1 MPNLEEQRQKA
12 YEVALQKSYLGCLF
26 DLDGT
31 LTVRG
36 EHTIPAGLQEIFR
49 EKASEIPLA
58 ICTGRNFEFA
68 SSLILPIFT
77 EAPDSLQCQEN
88 CVFICENGSVG
99 YFYDRKSQKY
109 REFYNLSFPYPEA
122 TRIALYERLLY
133 VLQDKVGTHDL
144 NNYTLVFR
152 AKSDDGVSK
161 EVIAERSHEMAKI
174 ISAELTI
181 SDPDQLLTFGDSGI
195 GVIVF
200 RRDGNKD
207 RGVREFAKFLQE
219 QRGIDLSDLKELVV
233 VGDQPGPG
241 GNDEAFLAGVYGTPF
256 TVGETHPE
264 HLLPLP
270 VYEKF
275 DQQMT
280 EAAAKI
286 LQGPE
291 GTEALL
297 RQLHFRTDVYC

>member
-1 MPNLEEQRQKA
+1 MPNFEEQRQKA
-12 YEVALQKSYLGCLF
+12 YVEALQKSYLGCLF

-36 EHTIPAGLQEIFR
+36 KYDVPLPLQAIFR
-49 EKASEIPLA
+49 EKASKIPLA

-68 SSLILPIFT
+68 SNLILPIFT

-88 CVFICENGSVG
+88 CIFICENGSVG

-109 REFYNLSFPYPEA
+109 REFYNLSFPYPEVQKE
-122 TRIALYERLLY
+122 ALYYKLLQ
-133 VLQDKVGTHDL
+133 LLEGKVSTHNI

-152 AKSDDGVSK
+152 AKSDDGANAKV
-161 EVIAERSHEMAKI
+161 VAERSHEMAKI
-174 ISAELTI
+174 ISAELTM

-219 QRGIDLSDLKELVV
+219 QRAFDLTDLKDLVV

-241 GNDEAFLAGVYGTPF
+241 GNDEAFLAGIDGTPF

-264 HLLPLP
+264 RLLPLP
-270 VYEKF
+270 VYEKSGGKF
-275 DQQMT
+275 DAST
-280 EAAAKI
+280 KI
-286 LQGPE
+286 LQGPA
-291 GTEALL
+291 GTVALL
-297 RQLHFRTDVYC
+297 RQLHFKIRVE